1 MAVGPTTAKAVE
13 PAIDESGPPG
23 APAASA
29 APSLRARCEQDQER
43 HDGRPEQETLVAPGS
58 PSPGGLDI
66 TDAASIPKR
75 SGVGAAAHQRAQSPD
90 REDRLNP
97 FVTRF
102 RSALVL
108 VN

>member
-23 APAASA
+23 APAAST
-29 APSLRARCEQDQER
+29 
-43 HDGRPEQETLVAPGS
+43 DGGPEQESLVAPGS